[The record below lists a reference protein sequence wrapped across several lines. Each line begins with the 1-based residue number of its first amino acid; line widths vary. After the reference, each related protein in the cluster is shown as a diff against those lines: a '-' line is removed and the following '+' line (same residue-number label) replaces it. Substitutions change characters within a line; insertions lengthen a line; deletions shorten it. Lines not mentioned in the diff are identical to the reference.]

1 MKSCMCLSSPEGR
14 ASIMYPVTG
23 AAPISPSDQW
33 IVSAEDVLVMDIST
47 GDPGEPVVSRHILV
61 SVT

>member
-1 MKSCMCLSSPEGR
+1 MRSSLPEGR

-33 IVSAEDVLVMDIST
+33 IVSADDVLVIDIST
-47 GDPGEPVVSRHILV
+47 GDPGEPVVSDTHFLV
-61 SVT
+61 SVD

>member
-1 MKSCMCLSSPEGR
+1 
-14 ASIMYPVTG
+14 MYPVTG

-33 IVSAEDVLVMDIST
+33 IVSADDVLVIDNST
-47 GDPGEPVVSRHILV
+47 GDPGEPVVSDTHFLV